1 MLESSNLLSI
11 WNSII
16 VSDAETHGNYDVIHY
31 SNDGN
36 RTREL
41 TIRDVAY
48 AALNYSVNHR
58 RNKIQLDL
66 YLL

>member
-1 MLESSNLLSI
+1 MVESSNLLSI
-11 WNSII
+11 WISII

-31 SNDGN
+31 SNDAN

-41 TIRDVAY
+41 TIRHVTY

-58 RNKIQLDL
+58 RNEIQLDL
-66 YLL
+66 CLL